1 MIRSLFFIGITIF
14 SLVLLAGCAKD
25 VESVDITTVDSPESS
40 EGVSGDEVSGVSGTG
55 DAVQFGIDGDDTTGT
70 GDTQAVDPLS
80 QRTVYF
86 GYDESIVS
94 DEAQTIIRAHAEVLI
109 ENPDAKLE
117 IFGHAD
123 ERGTREYNL
132 ALGDQRAVA
141 VSSFFQEFGVDVSRI
156 SATSY
161 GEELPAVIGSD
172 ESAWSL
178 NRRVEFDY

>member
-1 MIRSLFFIGITIF
+1 MIRNLFIIGVTIY

-25 VESVDITTVDSPESS
+25 VESVDITTTESPEGISS
-40 EGVSGDEVSGVSGTG
+40 DEVSGVSGTG
-55 DAVQFGIDGDDTTGT
+55 DAVQFDIDSDDSAIT

-94 DEAQTIIRAHAEVLI
+94 DEAQTIIRAHAEVLLD
-109 ENPDAKLE
+109 NPDANLE